1 MAAEF
6 TLVIPG
12 KSTRVKLRTL
22 GEKIF
27 RFMASGLIP
36 WKTRNVYQTISK
48 QKKQILLSDPIS
60 RNLYTLLS
68 PVPRFVSDSISL
80 RIS

>member
-36 WKTRNVYQTISK
+36 WKTRKQYQNRKSK
-48 QKKQILLSDPIS
+48 YYFLIQFQEIFIPYYHPCLGLSLIQSPYGFPE
-60 RNLYTLLS
+60 NL
-68 PVPRFVSDSISL
+68 
-80 RIS
+80 